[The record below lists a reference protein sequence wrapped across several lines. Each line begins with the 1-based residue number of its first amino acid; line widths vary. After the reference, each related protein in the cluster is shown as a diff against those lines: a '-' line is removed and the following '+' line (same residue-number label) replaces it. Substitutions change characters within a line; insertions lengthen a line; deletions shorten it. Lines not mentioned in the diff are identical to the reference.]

1 MAFTVQKI
9 RGIFRDVSSRN
20 MHRRAREVED
30 HRFYSA
36 INNGQWT
43 QTAVEKMS
51 EEGRA
56 IITWNFIKKH
66 IDTESGMLMQNP
78 FEFTFAS
85 EIGQDDSDA
94 DLMNELRFRDKDL
107 GRWDAE
113 KSLYIVD
120 GLINTGVKEIFIDR
134 DKDPMGA
141 INYRRRIP
149 TDFHFDPDWR
159 TENIK
164 DNRQIFEAGYFDIV
178 AIMEQW
184 GSTIDKKIE
193 IQAAFDRWQQERATE
208 KTEKGSSMQAVSNA
222 ARNSAFV
229 DMPEE
234 LNGKFLVIQMLELQD
249 VRVQKLFNRSTG
261 QFLKETL
268 NDVEPEDRRDTF
280 NLLQLREQADL
291 VEIPTNEKIL
301 MVHTIAPALSLDMF
315 LADGPHEIQIG
326 TYPLTVWSAYN
337 FNGERYGRVSQL
349 KDPQA
354 VANKSRAIWLQAQSQ
369 AGRMNKFI
377 GPGAFTEGEEQKRY
391 EQTRQRGGEN
401 YDVNDASQ
409 ITNEDNGTPPQDLE
423 QSFNDALTFA
433 DKVGSPL
440 SAQGQAKSGT
450 SGILFNAE
458 REQAAV
464 GLTGINNRLEKAEN
478 DDGEMYVNLA
488 LTHYDDDIVRRFKS
502 IKDKKDVFIN
512 EDDTN
517 RIKNMTRLSVRIDQA
532 PVGPSIKRENLSI
545 ITQLMQAA
553 SNPLEAASLS
563 LLRIPLLPGLTEEAK
578 ESMTKDAEQVLE
590 TARLQDQAL
599 AAQAQQ
605 MVQQAGGQQQA
616 PVEESQENSAAQ
628 ADPELQAIIQSVSGA
643 DNQLPQ
649 GSESQ
654 GII

>member
-1 MAFTVQKI
+1 MAFTVRDI

-20 MHRRAREVED
+20 LHRRAREVED

-36 INNGQWT
+36 IDNGQWT
-43 QTAVEKMS
+43 QNAIEKMS

-56 IITWNFIKKH
+56 VITWNFIMKH
-66 IDTESGMLMQNP
+66 IDTDAGMLMQNP
-78 FEFTFAS
+78 FEFSFDS

-94 DLMNELRFRDKDL
+94 ELMNELRFRDKDL

-113 KSLYIVD
+113 KSLFVVD
-120 GLINTGVKEIFIDR
+120 GLINTGVMEVFIDR
-134 DKDPMGA
+134 EKDPMGA

-178 AIMEQW
+178 AIREQW
-184 GSTIDKKIE
+184 GNTIDKKIE
-193 IQAAFDRWQQERATE
+193 IQAAYDRWQEERATE
-208 KTEKGSSMQAVSNA
+208 KTENGVSTRAVNESS
-222 ARNSAFV
+222 FV

-234 LNGKFLVIQMLELQD
+234 LNGKFLVLQMLELQD
-249 VRVQKLFNRSTG
+249 VQVNKLFNRSTG
-261 QFLKETL
+261 KFLKDTL
-268 NDVEPEDRRDTF
+268 NDFDNEDKAEG
-280 NLLQLREQADL
+280 LAILQARENAEL

-301 MVHTIAPALSLDMF
+301 KVHTIAPGLSRDMF
-315 LADGPHEIQIG
+315 LADGLHEIQTG
-326 TYPLTVWSAYN
+326 NYPLTVWSSYN
-337 FNGERYGRVSQL
+337 FNGERFGKVAQL

-369 AGRMNKFI
+369 AGRVNKFI
-377 GPGAFTEGEEQKRY
+377 GPGAFTDDNEQLRY
-391 EQTRQRGGEN
+391 EGTRSKGGGN
-401 YDVNDASQ
+401 FDVNDANQ
-409 ITNEDNGTPPQDLE
+409 ITNEDNGNPPQDLE
-423 QSFNDALTFA
+423 QSFNDAITFA
-433 DKVGSPL
+433 DKVGSPIA
-440 SAQGQAKSGT
+440 AQGQAKSGT

-464 GLTGINNRLEKAEN
+464 SLTGINNRIEKAE
-478 DDGEMYVNLA
+478 DDMGEQYVDLA
-488 LTHYDDDIVRRFKS
+488 LTHYADDIVRQFKS
-502 IKDKKDVFIN
+502 LKDKKDVFIN
-512 EDDTN
+512 ADDRS
-517 RIKNMTRLSVRIDQA
+517 RISNMTRMSVRVNQA
-532 PVGPSIKRENLSI
+532 PVGPSVKRENLSI

-563 LLRIPLLPGLTEEAK
+563 LLRIPLLPGVTEEVK
-578 ESMTKDAEQVLE
+578 EAMIKDAEQVLE

-616 PVEESQENSAAQ
+616 SAAESQENSTAQ
-628 ADPELQAIIQSVSGA
+628 ADPELQALIQQVSGA

-654 GII
+654 AII

>member
-1 MAFTVQKI
+1 MAFTVRDI

-20 MHRRAREVED
+20 LHRRAREVED

-43 QTAVEKMS
+43 QNAIEKMS

-56 IITWNFIKKH
+56 VITWNFIMKH
-66 IDTESGMLMQNP
+66 IDTDAGMLMQNP
-78 FEFTFAS
+78 FEFSFDS

-94 DLMNELRFRDKDL
+94 ELMNELRFRDKDL

-113 KSLYIVD
+113 KSLFVVD
-120 GLINTGVKEIFIDR
+120 GLINTGVMEVFIDR
-134 DKDPMGA
+134 EKDPMGA

-178 AIMEQW
+178 AIREQW
-184 GSTIDKKIE
+184 GNTIDKKIE
-193 IQAAFDRWQQERATE
+193 IQAAYDRWQEERATE
-208 KTEKGSSMQAVSNA
+208 KTENGVSTRAVNESS
-222 ARNSAFV
+222 FV

-234 LNGKFLVIQMLELQD
+234 LNGKFLVLQMLELQD
-249 VRVQKLFNRSTG
+249 VQVNKLFNRSTG
-261 QFLKETL
+261 KFLKDTL
-268 NDVEPEDRRDTF
+268 NDFDNEDKAEG
-280 NLLQLREQADL
+280 LAILQARENAEL

-301 MVHTIAPALSLDMF
+301 KVHTIAPGLSRDMF
-315 LADGPHEIQIG
+315 LADGLHEIQTG
-326 TYPLTVWSAYN
+326 NYPLTVWSSYN
-337 FNGERYGRVSQL
+337 FNGERFGKVAQL

-369 AGRMNKFI
+369 AGRVNKFI
-377 GPGAFTEGEEQKRY
+377 GPGAFTDDNEQLRY
-391 EQTRQRGGEN
+391 EGTRSKGGGN
-401 YDVNDASQ
+401 FDVNDANQ
-409 ITNEDNGTPPQDLE
+409 ITNEDNGNPPQDLE
-423 QSFNDALTFA
+423 QSFNDAITFA
-433 DKVGSPL
+433 DKVGSPIA
-440 SAQGQAKSGT
+440 AQGQAKSGT

-464 GLTGINNRLEKAEN
+464 SLTGINNRIEKAE
-478 DDGEMYVNLA
+478 DDMGEQYVDLA
-488 LTHYDDDIVRRFKS
+488 LTHYADDIVRQFKS
-502 IKDKKDVFIN
+502 LKDKKDVFIN
-512 EDDTN
+512 ADDRS
-517 RIKNMTRLSVRIDQA
+517 RISNMTRMSVRVNQA
-532 PVGPSIKRENLSI
+532 PVGPSVKRENLSI

-563 LLRIPLLPGLTEEAK
+563 LLRIPLLPGVTEEVK
-578 ESMTKDAEQVLE
+578 EAMIKDAEQVLE

-616 PVEESQENSAAQ
+616 SAAESQENSTAQ
-628 ADPELQAIIQSVSGA
+628 ADPELQALIQQVSGA

-654 GII
+654 AII